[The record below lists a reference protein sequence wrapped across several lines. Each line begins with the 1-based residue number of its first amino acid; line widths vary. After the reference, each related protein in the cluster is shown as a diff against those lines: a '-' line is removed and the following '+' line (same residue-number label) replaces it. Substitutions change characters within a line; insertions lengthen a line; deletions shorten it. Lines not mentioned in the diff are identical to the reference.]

1 LKDWT
6 HIFTLYRDQIPLFVD
21 LIIAHFSKNM
31 IFYAKMKWECKP
43 SEKWLGNYSSIEKV
57 RKSGLWLTQHLDADE
72 INNDVVEEIIRRT
85 KE

>member
-1 LKDWT
+1 
-6 HIFTLYRDQIPLFVD
+6 
-21 LIIAHFSKNM
+21 M

-43 SEKWLGNYSSIEKV
+43 SEKWLGNYSPIEKV